1 MNHMRVRSAD
11 RADWQR
17 ILARRF
23 IVKRVDSPDYRGYV
37 TLLRIDEVSEPLYV
51 TFDAKRVC
59 IVDRGYTWMQHFPD
73 GARYVLLSAFDEQ
86 GELVQWY
93 IDVIGRMGLDEQGVP
108 WWEDLYLDIVVSPE
122 GKTLLLDVDELDEAL
137 RRGVVTQ
144 SEYDS
149 AWREASTLL
158 SALEED
164 LFPLLWLS
172 DAHHDMLKAELRLA
186 RG

>member
-1 MNHMRVRSAD
+1 MKIRSAD

-23 IVKRVDSPDYRGYV
+23 AVRRIDTPDYHGYV
-37 TLLRIDEVSEPLYV
+37 SLLRIDAVEEPLYA
-51 TFDAKRVC
+51 TFGQKRVR
-59 IVDRGYTWMQHFPD
+59 IADRGYDWLQHFPD
-73 GARYVLLSAFDEQ
+73 GARYALLSAFDEQ

-93 IDVIGRMGLDEQGVP
+93 IDVIGRMGLDERGVP
-108 WWEDLYLDIVVSPE
+108 WWEDLYLDIVISPE
-122 GKTLLLDVDELDEAL
+122 GETLLLDVDELDEAL
-137 RRGVVTQ
+137 QQGTVTQ
-144 SEYDS
+144 GEYNL

-172 DAHHDMLKAELRLA
+172 DGHRALLDQEISSLQE
-186 RG
+186 